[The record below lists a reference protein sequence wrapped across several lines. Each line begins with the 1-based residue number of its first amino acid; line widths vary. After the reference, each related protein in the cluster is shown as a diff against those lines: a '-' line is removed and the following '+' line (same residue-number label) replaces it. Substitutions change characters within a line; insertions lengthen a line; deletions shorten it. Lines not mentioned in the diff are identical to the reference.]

1 MTLELKKLTD
11 YRDIMERCIRC
22 SMCKWIPQVQ
32 IKSWKYAQV
41 CPSIDEY
48 NFHAYSGGGRMI
60 VALSLLSE
68 RIGYSEEV
76 LNIAYRCTAC
86 GACSVSCKYLND
98 LEPLEVIE
106 ALRKKIVEDGQGP
119 LPVHQKYIQL
129 TEEVHNPY
137 GEAPANRLAWLPS
150 DVVVSKDAPLA
161 YFVGCTASFRRQE
174 IAIAT
179 GHILN
184 KAGVEFQLL
193 GEDEFCCGSP
203 IMRVGADEQVKSLIQ
218 RNIEEF
224 KARGIQKI
232 VTSCAGCYSTMKA
245 EYPRYYKHDI
255 EIVHTSELLD
265 QLIKEGKLTFKKE
278 LPLTVTY
285 HDPCHLG
292 RCSEPYKEWHGQIME
307 PISLVRIPVPP
318 KPLRKGTN
326 GCYYPPRNVLQAIPG
341 LKLVEMERIKEYAY
355 CCGAGGGV
363 KAAFPEFAVNTAR
376 RRVEEAKDTGAQ
388 ILVSC
393 CPFCST
399 NLQDAINADNTDLK
413 FYDLTEL
420 VLMALEDE
428 S

>member
-1 MTLELKKLTD
+1 MTIELKKLNE
-11 YRDIMERCIRC
+11 YQDIMERCIRC

-60 VALSLLSE
+60 VALSLLTE
-68 RIGYSEEV
+68 RIGYSEEL
-76 LNIAYRCTAC
+76 LNIVYRCTLC

-98 LEPLEVIE
+98 LEPAEVIE
-106 ALRKKIVEDGQGP
+106 ALRKKVVEDGQGP
-119 LPVHQKYIQL
+119 LPAHKKYIEAVK
-129 TEEVHNPY
+129 TRHNPY
-137 GEAPANRLAWLPS
+137 NEAPAQRLNWLPL
-150 DVVVSKDAPLA
+150 DVTVTKGAKIA
-161 YFVGCTASFRRQE
+161 YFVGCTASYRRKE

-179 GHILN
+179 ARVLN

-193 GEDEFCCGSP
+193 GENEFCCGSP
-203 IMRVGADEQVKSLIQ
+203 VLRAGEEETLKDLIQ
-218 RNIEEF
+218 RNIDEF
-224 KARGIQKI
+224 KARGIEEI
-232 VTSCAGCYSTMKA
+232 VTSCAGCYSMMKA
-245 EYPRYYKHDI
+245 EYPRYVKHDL
-255 EIVHTSELLD
+255 EILHTSELLD
-265 QLIKEGKLTFKKE
+265 QLIKAGKITLTKSV
-278 LPLTVTY
+278 PLTVTY

-318 KPLRKGTN
+318 KPLRKGTY
-326 GCYYPPRNVLQAIPG
+326 GCYYPPRNVLKAIPG

-363 KAAFPEFAVNTAR
+363 KAAFPDFALNTAS

-388 ILVSC
+388 AIVSC

-399 NLQDAINADNTDLK
+399 NLQDAITANKINLK

-420 VLMALEDE
+420 VLKAMED
-428 S
+428 

>member
-1 MTLELKKLTD
+1 VTLELKNLAD
-11 YRDIMERCIRC
+11 YKDIMERCLRC

-60 VALSLLSE
+60 IALSLLTE
-68 RIGYSEEV
+68 RIGYSEEL
-76 LNIAYRCTAC
+76 LNIIYRCTNC

-106 ALRKKIVEDGQGP
+106 ALRKKVVEDGQGP
-119 LPVHQKYIQL
+119 LPAHKKYMQL

-137 GEAPANRLAWLPS
+137 GETHSKRIAWLPA
-150 DVVVSKDAPLA
+150 DVKVSKTAELA
-161 YFVGCTASFRRQE
+161 YFVGCTTSYRRKE

-179 GHILN
+179 ARILN

-193 GEDEFCCGSP
+193 GEEEFCCGSP
-203 IMRVGADEQVKSLIQ
+203 ILRAGAEDKVKSLIK
-218 RNIEEF
+218 RNIDKF
-224 KARGIQKI
+224 KERGVKKI
-232 VTSCAGCYSTMKA
+232 ITSCAGCYSTMKA
-245 EYPRYYKHDI
+245 DYPRFYKHDI
-255 EIVHTSELLD
+255 EILHTSELLD
-265 QLIKEGKLTFKKE
+265 ELLKDGKLKLTKKV
-278 LPLTVTY
+278 PLTVTY

-307 PISLVRIPVPP
+307 PISLVRFPVPP
-318 KPLRKGTN
+318 KPIRQGTF
-326 GCYYPPRNVLQAIPG
+326 GCYYPPRNVLKAIPG
-341 LKLVEMERIKEYAY
+341 LTLIEMERIKEYAY

-363 KAAFPEFAVNTAR
+363 KAAFPDFALNTAS
-376 RRVEEAKDTGAQ
+376 RRVEEAKDTGAEV
-388 ILVSC
+388 LASC

-399 NLQDAINADNTDLK
+399 NVKDAIEANKVNLK

-420 VLMALEDE
+420 VLMAMED
-428 S
+428 